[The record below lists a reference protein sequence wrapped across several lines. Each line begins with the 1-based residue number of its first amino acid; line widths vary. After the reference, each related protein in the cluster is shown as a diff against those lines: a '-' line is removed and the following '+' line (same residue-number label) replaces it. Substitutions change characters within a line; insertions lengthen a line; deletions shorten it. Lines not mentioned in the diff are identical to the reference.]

1 MSQPSPIIIV
11 DPRCHP
17 DDLGFIPT
25 FIDTND
31 PRPAREQFDE
41 RYVWGGW
48 RPQDGF
54 TNQEAVLH
62 YPGDPPFH
70 PLACFALRDEMI
82 FVYPHA
88 YVAIFQPDGS
98 FEACRMD

>member
-1 MSQPSPIIIV
+1 MIILTL
-11 DPRCHP
+11 DPGCHP

-25 FIDTND
+25 FIDESD

-41 RYVWGGW
+41 RYVYGGW
-48 RPQDGF
+48 RPQEGF
-54 TNQEAVLH
+54 TNDEATLF
-62 YPGDPPFH
+62 YPDDPPLK
-70 PLACFALRDEMI
+70 PLACFALREEMI

-98 FEACRMD
+98 FECSRMD